1 MRNKTHLKKSSI
13 TLTRITHMHTNPYKN
28 KIQSLTLLKETK
40 VKKGNSL
47 TSQTV
52 LLHNYKMLGLKTET
66 RNQNEIF
73 EFFFLLKNAIEI
85 QCIQFQI

>member
-1 MRNKTHLKKSSI
+1 MRNKIHLKKSSI
-13 TLTRITHMHTNPYKN
+13 TLTRITHMHTNAYKN
-28 KIQSLTLLKETK
+28 KIQSLTLLEETK

-52 LLHNYKMLGLKTET
+52 LLHNYKMLALKTET

-73 EFFFLLKNAIEI
+73 EFFFT
-85 QCIQFQI
+85 